1 MDETVAAVLIEPVQ
15 GFAGARE
22 CSPEFLRSA
31 RRICDD
37 RGAVLL
43 FDEVQCGV
51 GRCGAFSAAESF
63 GVTPDALTFAKGLA
77 SGLPIGAVVAS
88 TRLTE
93 SLTPGDLGSTFG
105 GGPIPCAAALA
116 TLDVIEREGLIANAL
131 SVGEHLARE
140 AHALGVRWV
149 SGRGLLRGLHLDR
162 PAVDVQR
169 ALFAQR
175 ILTGTATDPRVLR
188 LLPPLSFSHR
198 GSGSPSRRAQ
208 GGALV
213 AKRDFLA
220 LEDWGADE
228 VDALLA
234 LAARVKR
241 GEVSGGLEKK
251 VLAMVF
257 MDPSLR
263 TRTSFETAMF
273 LHGGHGIVLEPG
285 KGSWSLETELGA
297 VMDRDR
303 VEHIVDAARVLGRY
317 ADALAVRT
325 FPRGDDWSV
334 ARRDDVIRNFAKY
347 CDKPV
352 INLESARRH
361 PCQALADAMTLRE
374 RLGETTGKRFVL
386 TWAWHPKALPTAVPA
401 SAALAA
407 ARLGMEIVIARPEGF
422 ELDPEDTALIRKLAQ
437 QSGGEFVHI
446 IDDPDD
452 ATVGADAVYV
462 KSWGS
467 IKLYGKPQEEAA
479 QRAGLRDWCLT
490 PGRRQVHSRRP
501 GHRDALSSGA
511 AQRGNRRRGAR
522 RPQFRGRGSGREP
535 AARAAGLIARVDRK
549 PVRR

>member
-1 MDETVAAVLIEPVQ
+1 M
-15 GFAGARE
+15 
-22 CSPEFLRSA
+22 
-31 RRICDD
+31 
-37 RGAVLL
+37 
-43 FDEVQCGV
+43 
-51 GRCGAFSAAESF
+51 
-63 GVTPDALTFAKGLA
+63 
-77 SGLPIGAVVAS
+77 
-88 TRLTE
+88 
-93 SLTPGDLGSTFG
+93 
-105 GGPIPCAAALA
+105 
-116 TLDVIEREGLIANAL
+116 
-131 SVGEHLARE
+131 
-140 AHALGVRWV
+140 
-149 SGRGLLRGLHLDR
+149 
-162 PAVDVQR
+162 
-169 ALFAQR
+169 
-175 ILTGTATDPRVLR
+175 
-188 LLPPLSFSHR
+188 
-198 GSGSPSRRAQ
+198 
-208 GGALV
+208 

-490 PGRRQVHSRRP
+490 PGRVKST
-501 GHRDALSSGA
+501 
-511 AQRGNRRRGAR
+511 RG
-522 RPQFRGRGSGREP
+522 GRGIVMHC
-535 AARAAGLIARVDRK
+535 L
-549 PVRR
+549 PVRRNVEIADAVLDGPNSVVVDQAENRLHVQRALLLELIGNR